1 VAPDQPLWVR
11 VLVRIASRRASD
23 AELGDVVEEFAAGR
37 RGPAWFL
44 SQLLSTVRRRRSPL
58 TASERGIEML
68 LNVRQDVRY
77 ALRTLARNPGFAVAA
92 IVPIALGIGINT
104 GLFSVL
110 NSVAWRPLPVPG
122 ADALVS
128 VHQDFRGGP
137 RRLVYG
143 ARALFSTPE
152 YRAYRDQAQTLSGV
166 MAYSRQWT
174 VTLERD
180 SPQDIDG
187 ILVTCNYFDVLD
199 VKPAVGP
206 GFTPDNCGASG
217 APPVVVLSHAL
228 WTGAFGADP
237 GVLQKPILLNGRD
250 VTVVGI
256 APEGFEGVDMARASW
271 FAPTSMAG
279 LVRPELNALDN
290 ANVSWLTIIGRRNTG
305 IAQVRADLSLV
316 ASRIDRQQA
325 GRTTRLIVEP
335 AASLSL
341 PVQRQGIL
349 RAAAILMAAFGLVL
363 LIAAANVA
371 NILLARAA
379 VRTREV
385 AIRLSVGATRG
396 RLVRQLLT
404 ESAIIALSGA
414 AVGFLLFWW
423 VFESLIP
430 WVLASIPGAEVAR
443 LDATPDRTVFWFALA
458 LTAATALVFG
468 LAPAL
473 QAARTDHHAVMK
485 QDAMGAV
492 RGRGWTRG
500 ALVAAQ
506 VALCTT
512 LLVPAGLL
520 SRALYA
526 AHTFD
531 PGFDYEN
538 VAVVSVDLRG
548 PKYEDGNAAL
558 FRDRWLE
565 HLQALPGI
573 ERVAEASR
581 IPLSPGRS
589 LATLRL
595 GDDAAPIS
603 ADVNSVSSGFFALL
617 DMPIVRGRVFTEGE
631 RGVVLVTEST
641 ARRYW
646 PREEALGRTIVL
658 DGGRRQIVGV
668 VRDAQV
674 SQVQDAISTYLYL
687 PAGEAAQRR
696 ISVLVRTPLAF
707 GSLAAAVRAETSRM
721 DPSLIVNVRPL
732 SENVGLLQTLSRI
745 TAGVAGALS
754 LLAAGLAAIGIYG
767 VVAYVVS
774 RRRREVGVRVALGAD
789 ARDVQHLILR
799 QTLRPVAIGL
809 VLGIAAAAA
818 AARLLQSVLFGV
830 SPYDPLAFVGA
841 PVVMLAIAMAAAFVP
856 TRQAMR
862 VDPVSVL
869 RSE

>member
-1 VAPDQPLWVR
+1 
-11 VLVRIASRRASD
+11 
-23 AELGDVVEEFAAGR
+23 
-37 RGPAWFL
+37 
-44 SQLLSTVRRRRSPL
+44 
-58 TASERGIEML
+58 
-68 LNVRQDVRY
+68 
-77 ALRTLARNPGFAVAA
+77 
-92 IVPIALGIGINT
+92 
-104 GLFSVL
+104 
-110 NSVAWRPLPVPG
+110 
-122 ADALVS
+122 
-128 VHQDFRGGP
+128 
-137 RRLVYG
+137 
-143 ARALFSTPE
+143 
-152 YRAYRDQAQTLSGV
+152 
-166 MAYSRQWT
+166 

-187 ILVTCNYFDVLD
+187 ILVTCNYFDVLE
-199 VKPAVGP
+199 VRPAIGT
-206 GFTPDNCGASG
+206 GFTSDNCGASG
-217 APPVVVLSHAL
+217 APPVVVLSHGL
-228 WTGAFGADP
+228 WTSAFGADP
-237 GVLQKPILLNGRD
+237 GVLQKPILLNGRS
-250 VTVVGI
+250 VTVVGV
-256 APEGFEGVDMARASW
+256 APEGFEGVDMAKASW

-279 LVRPELNALDN
+279 LVRPELNPLEN
-290 ANVSWLTIIGRRNTG
+290 ANVSWLTIIGRRKAD

-316 ASRIDRQQA
+316 ASRIDQQQP

-349 RAAAILMAAFGLVL
+349 TAAAILMAAFGLVL

-396 RLVRQLLT
+396 RLVQQLLT

-414 AVGFLLFWW
+414 AVGVLLFWW

-430 WVLASIPGAEVAR
+430 WVLASIPGAEVVR

-458 LTAATALVFG
+458 LTAVTALVFG
-468 LAPAL
+468 LVPAL

-485 QDAMGAV
+485 QDGMGAI

-500 ALVAAQ
+500 ALVGAQ

-531 PGFDYEN
+531 PGFDYED

-565 HLQALPGI
+565 QLQALPGI
-573 ERVAEASR
+573 ERVAQATR

-589 LATLRL
+589 LATFRL

-603 ADVNSVSSGFFALL
+603 ADVNSVSPGFFALL
-617 DMPIVRGRVFTEGE
+617 DMPIVRGRVFAEGE
-631 RGVVLVTEST
+631 KDAVIVTEST

-646 PREEALGRTIVL
+646 PGEEALGRTIVM
-658 DGGRRQIVGV
+658 DGGRRQIVGI

-674 SQVQDAISTYLYL
+674 SQARDALSTYLYL
-687 PAGEAAQRR
+687 PAGEGAQRKL
-696 ISVLVRTPLAF
+696 SVLLRTPLAF
-707 GSLAAAVRAETSRM
+707 GSLAAAVREETSRT

-732 SENVGLLQTLSRI
+732 SDNVGLLQTLSRI

-789 ARDVQHLILR
+789 ARDVQRLILR

-809 VLGIAAAAA
+809 ILGIAAAAA
-818 AARLLQSVLFGV
+818 AAGMLQAVLFGV
-830 SPYDPLAFVGA
+830 SPYDPLAFIGA
-841 PVVMLAIAMAAAFVP
+841 PVVMLAIATVAAVVP
-856 TRQAMR
+856 TRQAIR

-869 RSE
+869 RAE